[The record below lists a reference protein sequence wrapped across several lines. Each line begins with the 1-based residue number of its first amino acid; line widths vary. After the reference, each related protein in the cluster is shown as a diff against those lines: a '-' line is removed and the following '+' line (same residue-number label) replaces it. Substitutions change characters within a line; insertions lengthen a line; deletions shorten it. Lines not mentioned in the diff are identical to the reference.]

1 MLFRFS
7 ILVGFGLGCGQ
18 ATAAKMVE
26 DMRLFVAEEDKRQ
39 LEQKLKELELAQCAS
54 KHEAASACARVGL
67 LEADNL
73 KLMQSNQKF
82 VLEFQLASAKW
93 KQKVPKDSALA
104 EFQSENKKL

>member
-1 MLFRFS
+1 VQPNLLAAEEMIDCQYCCLFRFS

-26 DMRLFVAEEDKRQ
+26 DMRFFVSEEDKRQ

-73 KLMQSNQKF
+73 KLMQSNQK
-82 VLEFQLASAKW
+82 LACKC
-93 KQKVPKDSALA
+93 QVEA
-104 EFQSENKKL
+104 EGT